1 MNQIQTCWK
10 FEGNFYYKSIGIK
23 VLYLYV
29 VIVDSLWFTEKI
41 ILKDKSNKNL
51 LWSMLRRDPFWLVRK
66 NQTSKEFGRH
76 DDSIPYL
83 DNAKLILFRTTQN
96 GSRLSWN
103 KFKLKIWNVLAQI
116 VELNRSSD
124 VIWNW
129 NGTTFWWSVREK
141 VLLLV
146 YKMILVKN
154 DHFIFETSLI
164 IVNPSVIRRGKI

>member
-51 LWSMLRRDPFWLVRK
+51 LWSM
-66 NQTSKEFGRH
+66 
-76 DDSIPYL
+76 
-83 DNAKLILFRTTQN
+83 
-96 GSRLSWN
+96 LSWN

>member
-96 GSRLSWN
+96 GSRLSCYTQQFLGMN
-103 KFKLKIWNVLAQI
+103 FEKIIKNPSWVSSEAPYCGNRNAEDDEYFPSEAI
-116 VELNRSSD
+116 NRFNRSSPSERL
-124 VIWNW
+124 
-129 NGTTFWWSVREK
+129 TFGLEK
-141 VLLLV
+141 HNEV
-146 YKMILVKN
+146 
-154 DHFIFETSLI
+154 
-164 IVNPSVIRRGKI
+164 